1 MNRIMQG
8 SRSTRGMAVLTALLL
23 ILIILV
29 AGSII
34 LPYAVDFVNRAVD
47 RSCELALETANREIK
62 IAWLL
67 DPVDFSADD
76 ARAAVK
82 NIDALCPTGGK
93 ILIVPTE
100 GALFNEEIP
109 PYQAICAKHSDD
121 AALWTP
127 QSGGGE
133 EQR

>member
-1 MNRIMQG
+1 MNRILQG

-23 ILIILV
+23 VLIILLS
-29 AGSII
+29 ASII

-82 NIDALCPTGGK
+82 NIDTLCPTGGR

-100 GALFNEEIP
+100 GALFDEEIP
-109 PYQAICAKHSDD
+109 PYRAICSRHSDD

-127 QSGGGE
+127 QTTGGE
-133 EQR
+133 ERR